1 MINEINKILSDYFC
15 KIITTDQSGSVV
27 LKDFKKKIHIDD
39 SHTVGNL
46 EKNLKIIFKS
56 NIKIIGLIHKN
67 IPNNLKL
74 KELKKYQEN
83 IYNQTDLEK
92 KLKALL
98 ALTINSLNYDED
110 WIIRSLISIYRKIC
124 SKKDKILFNDFLRN
138 VHNNNPNLYFKIYDN
153 LIKKF
158 PDIINWL
165 DKI

>member
-15 KIITTDQSGSVV
+15 KLITTDQSRSVV
-27 LKDFKKKIHIDD
+27 LKNFKKKIIIDD
-39 SHTVGNL
+39 NQTVGNL

-67 IPNNLKL
+67 IPNNIKL

-83 IYNQTDLEK
+83 IYNQTDLEI

-98 ALTINSLNYDED
+98 ALTISSLNSDED
-110 WIIRSLISIYRKIC
+110 WIIRSLISIYRKIN
-124 SKKDKILFNDFLRN
+124 SNKDKMLFNNFLRN
-138 VHNNNPNLYFKIYDN
+138 VHNNNPNLYFKIYEN
-153 LIKKF
+153 LTIKF

-165 DKI
+165 DNI